1 MQELPGQRDN
11 AEAVFVEGSGVEGP
25 LVLPG
30 GGGGAPV
37 DPPRPTSLVP
47 AFGTEVSGLSVFQ
60 C

>member
-11 AEAVFVEGSGVEGP
+11 AEAVSAESSGVEGP

-30 GGGGAPV
+30 GRGGAPV
-37 DPPRPTSLVP
+37 DPPRPASAVP
-47 AFGTEVSGLSVFQ
+47 TLGTEGSGLSVFQ